1 MLRVGNKFKL
11 ILFGVLIL
19 STLLP
24 LMVSG
29 PVYATIGN
37 PDTISIPSVRVFT
50 DVWETGD
57 QLYFVEYQLLY
68 DPTPNESVSSTFYA
82 GIFNGSSLLRS
93 KPLVYYQHNIICI
106 YLDAANAL
114 DPSGNY
120 IVRLAGNPVYFP
132 TLVEGVNQSS
142 WGLSSSHWLA
152 STYLCDYVLDMAQ
165 TLETSWGVT
174 LLDTNNRLTDAG
186 ETTFEEQIPDLNGEC
201 PDIYAYSVT
210 YPQPTY
216 ATNASTYQPI
226 LSARIPTRLQNA
238 FNGIGNWIG
247 IPGVYIGGILA
258 AGLYLLLVGR
268 LYLATGSQVGSIVIG
283 MPFFLLMFLIG
294 IIPLVVF
301 FVFGTIV
308 IVLAGIVFI
317 LGRFA

>member
-1 MLRVGNKFKL
+1 MLRLGNKLKL
-11 ILFGVLIL
+11 ILLVTLIV
-19 STLLP
+19 TLAIP
-24 LMVSG
+24 IFWSG
-29 PVYATIGN
+29 TALALAN
-37 PDTISIPSVRVFT
+37 PSSISLEIVRVFE

-57 QLYFVEYQLLY
+57 QLYFIEYKCMY
-68 DPTPNESVSSTFYA
+68 DPTPSEDASDTFFVGIYDGST
-82 GIFNGSSLLRS
+82 LLRS
-93 KPLVYYQHNIICI
+93 KSLMYYDHNILCL
-106 YLDAANAL
+106 YLDPESAL
-114 DPSGNY
+114 VSEGAY
-120 IVRLAGNPVYFP
+120 SVKLAGNPAYFT
-132 TLVEGVNQSS
+132 TLSEGANQSS
-142 WGLSSSHWLA
+142 WGLSSSHWLPG
-152 STYLCDYVLDMAQ
+152 TYICDFVIDEAE
-165 TLETSWGVT
+165 TLETSWGID
-174 LLDTNNRLTDAG
+174 LLDTNNRLNDTG
-186 ETTFEEQIPDLNGEC
+186 ETTFELQIPALQSVC

-210 YPQPTY
+210 YPVPTV
-216 ATNASTYQPI
+216 ANNASTYQPV
-226 LSARIPTRLQNA
+226 LNTYTPSRLQAA

-247 IPGVYIGGILA
+247 IPGVYVGGILA